1 MMEFRLEYN
10 PVSPEKK
17 IDIREKILLIGSCFT
32 EHMYEQ
38 LSHHKFSVLQ
48 NPNGTLFNPISIFKA
63 IDSYISLETPGKNDL
78 FFQNGLW
85 NDWNFHSSLSH
96 EQQSLA
102 LKGMCDRVEHANE
115 FLKETDWL
123 FLTLGSAFVYHNKQ
137 NEIVAN
143 CHKVPSTQFVKRLL
157 EPIEIIEAFRSLYER
172 LKTFNKRINIIFTI
186 SPVRH
191 LRDGFVENNRSKSI
205 LIHAVDK
212 ITREFPD
219 CLYFPA
225 YELVIDDLRDYRFYA
240 EDMVHPNYLATK
252 YVWEKFSSSFING
265 KSREVMKE
273 IEQLNL
279 AMTHKPMHPNSAEH
293 QKFIS
298 KSKNMAISLS
308 GRFPEINF
316 SKEIDHF
323 K

>member
-1 MMEFRLEYN
+1 MEFRLEYT

-17 IDIREKILLIGSCFT
+17 IDIRDNILLVGSCFT

-38 LSHHKFSVLQ
+38 LSHHKFSALQ
-48 NPNGTLFNPISIFKA
+48 NPNGTLFNPISMFKA
-63 IDSYISLETPGKNDL
+63 IGSYISLETPGENDL

-96 EQQSLA
+96 EQKYLA
-102 LKGMCDRVEHANE
+102 FKGMVVNIEHAHNFLKG
-115 FLKETDWL
+115 TDWL

-143 CHKVPSTQFVKRLL
+143 CHKIPNTQFVKRLL
-157 EPIEIIEAFRSLYER
+157 EPIEIIEAFKSLYNR
-172 LKTFNKRINIIFTI
+172 LKAFNKRINIIFTI

-212 ITREFPD
+212 ITREFSD

-225 YELVIDDLRDYRFYA
+225 YELIIDDLRDYRFYA

-252 YVWEKFSSSFING
+252 YVWEKFSSFFING
-265 KSREVMKE
+265 KTREVMKE

-279 AMTHKPMHPNSAEH
+279 AMSHKPMHPNSAEH

-298 KSKNMAISLS
+298 KFSDMAISLS
-308 GRFPEINF
+308 GRFPDIDF

>member
-1 MMEFRLEYN
+1 MEFRLKYT
-10 PVSPEKK
+10 PVSPEQK
-17 IDIREKILLIGSCFT
+17 IDIRDKILLIGSCFT
-32 EHMYEQ
+32 EHMYQQ
-38 LSHHKFSVLQ
+38 LFNHKFSVLQ
-48 NPNGTLFNPISIFKA
+48 NPNGTLFNPLSIFKS
-63 IDSYISLETPGKNDL
+63 IDSYIRLDKPNENDL

-96 EQQSLA
+96 EQKSLA
-102 LKGMCDRVEHANE
+102 LKGMCDRVEHANS
-115 FLKETDWL
+115 FLEETDWL
-123 FLTLGSAFVYHNKQ
+123 FLTLGSAFVYYNEH

-143 CHKVPSTQFVKRLL
+143 CHKVPNTQFDKRLL
-157 EPIEIIEAFRSLYER
+157 EPNEIIEAFKSLHGR
-172 LKTFNKRINIIFTI
+172 LKAFNKNINIIFTI

-191 LRDGFVENNRSKSI
+191 LRDGFIENNRSKSI

-212 ITREFPD
+212 ITREFSD

-225 YELVIDDLRDYRFYA
+225 YELIIDDLRDYRFYA

-273 IEQLNL
+273 VEQLNL
-279 AMTHKPMHPNSAEH
+279 ALIHTPMHPNSAEH
-293 QKFIS
+293 QKFVN
-298 KSKNMAISLS
+298 KFRDMAISLS
-308 GRFPEINF
+308 GRFPDLDF
-316 SKEIDHF
+316 SNEIDHF